1 MTLSSLY
8 NEYGLLTIIL
18 LSISAFTAG
27 FIDAVVGGGGLIQ
40 TPFLLITFP
49 KMPLPVLFGTNKIAA
64 LSGTSIAAFKY
75 AKKITFNYKLLFVIA
90 LSCFISSYLG
100 AQIINHIDSNLLK
113 PLILVILIVIAV
125 YTFIKKD
132 LGAIETKE
140 LALNKQMMYGSCI
153 GLIVGFYDGFFGP
166 GTGSFFV
173 LGFVV
178 ILGFEFVKAS
188 AYAKIVNCITNIS
201 ALIVFIKEGNYIL
214 PLAILMA
221 VFNIIGSY
229 IGSHLALKKGNGFIR
244 IIFLIIVSIMIL
256 KYGYDVLKAYL

>member
-1 MTLSSLY
+1 MHLLEIINS
-8 NEYGLLTIIL
+8 YGFITIIL
-18 LSISAFTAG
+18 LALSAFTAG

-49 KMPLPVLFGTNKIAA
+49 KMPLPILFGTNKIAA
-64 LSGTSIAAFKY
+64 LAGTSIAAFKY

-113 PLILVILIVIAV
+113 PLILIILIAIAI

-140 LALNKQMMYGSCI
+140 LPLNKQMLYGACI

-188 AYAKIVNCITNIS
+188 AYAKIVNCVTNIS
-201 ALIVFIKEGNYIL
+201 ALVVFIKQGNYIL
-214 PLAILMA
+214 HLAILMA
-221 VFNIIGSY
+221 VFNIIGSF
-229 IGSHLALKKGNGFIR
+229 IGSSLALKK
-244 IIFLIIVSIMIL
+244 VM
-256 KYGYDVLKAYL
+256 VLCASYF

>member
-18 LSISAFTAG
+18 LALSAFTAG

-64 LSGTSIAAFKY
+64 LAGTSIAAFKY
-75 AKKITFNYKLLFVIA
+75 SKKITYNYKLLFVIA

-100 AQIINHIDSNLLK
+100 AQIINHIDSDLLK
-113 PLILVILIVIAV
+113 PFILIILIVIAV

-140 LALNKQMMYGSCI
+140 LSLNKQMLYGACI

-178 ILGFEFVKAS
+178 VLGFEFVKAS
-188 AYAKIVNCITNIS
+188 AYAKIVNCVTNIS

-214 PLAILMA
+214 YLAILLA
-221 VFNIIGSY
+221 VFNIMGSF
-229 IGSHLALKKGNGFIR
+229 IGSHLALKKGNGFVR
-244 IIFLIIVSIMIL
+244 IIFLVIVSVMIL
-256 KYGYDVLKAYL
+256 KYGYDVLSVYF